1 MNLIPFAL
9 FSQKIPTAYLAPQ
22 EKKVKHAQ
30 NIIALAIDQLSL
42 LTLSAFI
49 IQITSVGLNSIL
61 QTLSSKYVLNYTQ
74 ALELSVFPLLALT
87 YYLASIYFCD
97 GMSLGMRLTKRRV
110 SHKEFEN
117 KEFSMACKLT
127 LTVCSFGLSYPF
139 IKNSFEKID
148 YRYENLVE
156 IRDEKV
162 DLHALLQRREHEEE
176 QVEDYK
182 IAA

>member
-9 FSQKIPTAYLAPQ
+9 FSQKIPAAYLAPQ

-30 NIIALAIDQLSL
+30 DIIALAVDQLFL
-42 LTLSAFI
+42 LTSSALI
-49 IQITSVGLNSIL
+49 MGITTAGLNGIL
-61 QTLSSKYVLNYTQ
+61 QTLSSKYVLNYPQ
-74 ALELSVFPLLALT
+74 ALELSIFPLLTLA
-87 YYLASIYFCD
+87 YYLVSIHSCD

-110 SHKEFEN
+110 SHKDFEN
-117 KEFSMACKLT
+117 RELSMACKLT
-127 LTVCSFGLSYPF
+127 LTVCSFGLLYPL

-148 YRYENLVE
+148 YRYEDLVE

-176 QVEDYK
+176 QVEDYQ

>member
-9 FSQKIPTAYLAPQ
+9 FSQKIPTTYLAPQ

-30 NIIALAIDQLSL
+30 NIMALAVDQLAL

-49 IQITSVGLNSIL
+49 TQVTSAGLNGIL
-61 QTLSSKYVLNYTQ
+61 QTLSSKYALNYTL
-74 ALELSVFPLLALT
+74 ALELSVFPLLTLA
-87 YYLASIYFCD
+87 YYLVSIHFCD

-110 SHKEFEN
+110 SHTEFEN
-117 KEFSMACKLT
+117 RELSMACKLT
-127 LTVCSFGLSYPF
+127 MTVCSFGLLYPF

-148 YRYENLVE
+148 YRYEDLVE

-176 QVEDYK
+176 QVEDYQ